1 MTNPNTNE
9 IFSLFPDEIFSSPP
23 IISKNHLF
31 KTGFKYMEFTYN
43 SNIDNNRTGK
53 TEYIITLN
61 KNYKYFVDI
70 LVVGGGGGRNSI
82 SNSGGGGG
90 SIVYLPNN
98 ILISGTY
105 KIIVGNGGTEGT
117 DGYDSMITFENNI
130 IILDD
135 IAVKGIP
142 VKGNGGVSNV
152 TSERGASIGS
162 TFDIIGLNDKYSIGG
177 DGPKTA
183 SENNRPGNGGN
194 NSYIKGNPGIVII
207 KYRSEKQILNNNK
220 QLFCKVED
228 SNKNKYILTDK
239 FKQPLQ
245 CFNKECLI
253 LDIKKGLDIKGNIN
267 LNDFL
272 INTNIECKK
281 IQDSNDTE
289 PINISKINFDNYN
302 ITSINKNFV
311 IKNRN
316 NEELTEKQIE
326 NNYSEIYSIDKNNFI
341 QDSNIQNNLLY
352 EDINLKLKKDYDYKQ
367 NIFIEED
374 ITKVNTNTNTN
385 TNTNIDMNTY
395 LYISIAVFIL
405 FIFLYFIYYI
415 NS

>member
-1 MTNPNTNE
+1 MTNPN
-9 IFSLFPDEIFSSPP
+9 PDEIFSSPP
-23 IISKNHLF
+23 IINKIHLF
-31 KTGFKYMEFTYN
+31 KAGFKYMEFTYN

-53 TEYIITLN
+53 TEYIITLD

-70 LVVGGGGGRNSI
+70 LVVGGGGGKNNI

-90 SIVYLPNN
+90 TIVYCPDN
-98 ILISGTY
+98 ILIPGTY

-117 DGYDSMITFENNI
+117 NGYDSMITFENNNI
-130 IILDD
+130 IILDN
-135 IAVKGIP
+135 IEVKG
-142 VKGNGGVSNV
+142 KGGVSNV
-152 TSERGASIGS
+152 TSEKGASKGS
-162 TFDIIGLNDKYSIGG
+162 TFNIIGLNEKYSIGG
-177 DGPKTA
+177 DGVETT

-207 KYRSEKQILNNNK
+207 SYRSEKQILHNNK

-245 CFNKECLI
+245 CLNKECLI
-253 LDIKKGLDIKGNIN
+253 LDIKKALDIKENIS

-302 ITSINKNFV
+302 IASINKNIV

-326 NNYSEIYSIDKNNFI
+326 NNYSEIYSIDKNNFVK
-341 QDSNIQNNLLY
+341 DSDTQNDLMY
-352 EDINLKLKKDYDYKQ
+352 EDIYLKLKKDYDYKQ

-374 ITKVNTNTNTN
+374 ITKVNTKVNTNTN
-385 TNTNIDMNTY
+385 TFINTIINTNTY
-395 LYISIAVFIL
+395 LYISVAVFIL
-405 FIFLYFIYYI
+405 FIFIYFIYYI